1 MVTMGEMTYA
11 EAVCLALREAM
22 REDARVWLLGE
33 DISFGGGY
41 GATSG
46 LVDEFGDHRVRDTP
60 IAEAAI
66 AGAAVGGA
74 MTGTRPVAEIMH
86 MDFAACA
93 MDQLVNQLAKMQ
105 YMLGGGFPMPATVR
119 CGVGGWLTAG
129 AQHSQSLE
137 AWFTHTAGLKV
148 ATAATPRDIRA
159 VLRAAILDDD
169 PVMVFE
175 PLYLYPTRGSVPDAA
190 EEATI
195 GRADVKRRG
204 EDVTLIT
211 WGGAVPKALEA
222 ASTLAAEHGV
232 SADVIDLLWLY
243 PFDQTAIIDSVQ
255 RTHRAVIVHQA
266 QERSGFGAEI
276 AAFLA
281 SAGFDHLDAP
291 VVRVAARN
299 VPVPFA
305 PQLEDYVLPSAP
317 RIVHA
322 TMELLEA

>member
-1 MVTMGEMTYA
+1 MPEITYA
-11 EAVCLALREAM
+11 DAVCLALREAM
-22 REDARVWLLGE
+22 QADPRVWLLGE
-33 DISFGGGY
+33 DLSFGGGY
-41 GATSG
+41 GATRG
-46 LVDEFGDHRVRDTP
+46 LADEVGERVRDTP

-93 MDQLVNQLAKMQ
+93 MDQLTNQLAKMQ
-105 YMLGGGFPMPATVR
+105 YMMGGGFAMPATVR

-159 VLRAAILDDD
+159 VLRAAIADDD
-169 PVMVFE
+169 PVIVFE
-175 PLYLYPTRGSVPDAA
+175 PLYLYPVVGTVPDAP
-190 EEATI
+190 EAARV
-195 GRADVKRRG
+195 GSSDLKRRG
-204 EDVTLIT
+204 DDVTMIS
-211 WGGAVPKALEA
+211 WGGALPKALEA
-222 ASTLAAEHGV
+222 AATLEAEHGV
-232 SADVIDLLWLY
+232 SADVIDLLWLF
-243 PFDQTAIIDSVQ
+243 PFDREAILESVR

-281 SAGFDHLDAP
+281 AAAFDDLDAP
-291 VVRVAARN
+291 IARVAARN
-299 VPVPFA
+299 VPIPFA
-305 PQLEDYVLPSAP
+305 PPLEEYVLPSPERVVTATVEL
-317 RIVHA
+317 VHA
-322 TMELLEA
+322 